1 MYIVTVV
8 VSCIRSTLLY
18 LGLISAVREHS
29 FQLLLLYL
37 ILLAILVLFNKLSK
51 DHIPMEDTIF
61 YAITHDILAPILG
74 IRSLVKLLRHKYLD
88 SPNEPHA
95 EIFLAQGITEAV
107 WSVLFLAYL
116 AISIL

>member
-1 MYIVTVV
+1 MYLIIGL
-8 VSCIRSTLLY
+8 IRSTILY
-18 LGLISAVREHS
+18 LGFISAVREHS

-37 ILLAILVLFNKLSK
+37 IMLAIHGVLRKLSK
-51 DHIPMEDTIF
+51 DHISIGDTLF
-61 YAITHDILAPILG
+61 YGTTHDVLAPILG

-107 WSVLFLAYL
+107 WSVLFLIYL
-116 AISIL
+116 AIIVL

>member
-1 MYIVTVV
+1 
-8 VSCIRSTLLY
+8 
-18 LGLISAVREHS
+18 
-29 FQLLLLYL
+29 
-37 ILLAILVLFNKLSK
+37 
-51 DHIPMEDTIF
+51 MEDTIF